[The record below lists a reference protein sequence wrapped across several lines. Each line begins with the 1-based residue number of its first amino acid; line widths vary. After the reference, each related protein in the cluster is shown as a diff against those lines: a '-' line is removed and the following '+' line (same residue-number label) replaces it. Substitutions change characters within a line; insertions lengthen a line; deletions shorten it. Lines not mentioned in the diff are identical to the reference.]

1 MDMVQQFKVQQ
12 SDEPLAIHP
21 VNSRGMKFT
30 EIHSIFH
37 REIFGRDQFGSL
49 TSSQITYK
57 LRKLIRIWLPYW
69 FCLSSSQSNTPV
81 NLRNTEIFCDIATYR
96 SFSKAAMARQISQP
110 AASQAL
116 QQLEDEIGVTL
127 VDRSKR
133 PIELTAAGS
142 IYFERCQKWLLDYRE
157 IEDAV
162 HTFSGRVVGKVRVA
176 SIYSVGLLQMSYY
189 VNRLKEEFPDITLQL
204 DYGHP
209 EAIYSQLLR
218 DEIDLGIV
226 SFPRDGGEIG
236 SIRWQDQEMVLV
248 TSPEHP
254 LAGRNQVSIQEI
266 HRLDF
271 VAFTAD
277 LTIRRKT
284 EKLFKNADVSVN
296 VTHQFDNVETI
307 KRAVEINLG
316 VAILPLPTLRRELEI
331 GALHS
336 ASFSDIQFVR
346 PLGIVHKRHK
356 NLSRAAEKF
365 VDILHMDPGDGSL
378 SSALSTTHA

>member
-1 MDMVQQFKVQQ
+1 
-12 SDEPLAIHP
+12 
-21 VNSRGMKFT
+21 
-30 EIHSIFH
+30 
-37 REIFGRDQFGSL
+37 
-49 TSSQITYK
+49 
-57 LRKLIRIWLPYW
+57 
-69 FCLSSSQSNTPV
+69 V

-116 QQLEDEIGVTL
+116 QQLEDDIGVVL
-127 VDRSKR
+127 VDRSQR
-133 PIELTAAGS
+133 PIELTAAGA
-142 IYFERCQKWLLDYRE
+142 IYFERCQKWLLDYRA

-162 HTFSGRVVGKVRVA
+162 HQFTGRVVGKVRVGA
-176 SIYSVGLLQMSYY
+176 IYSVGLLQMSSY
-189 VNRLKEEFPDITLQL
+189 VRRAKEEYPDIALHL

-209 EAIYSQLLR
+209 EAIHGQLLR

-226 SFPRDGGEIG
+226 SFPRDGGDIG
-236 SIRWQDQEMVLV
+236 AIPWQDQEMVLV
-248 TSPEHP
+248 TAPEHP
-254 LAGRNQVSIQEI
+254 LAGRERVSIQELN
-266 HRLDF
+266 RLDF

-284 EKLFKNADVSVN
+284 EKLLKNADVSVN

-331 GALHS
+331 GALHAS
-336 ASFSDIQFVR
+336 SFSDVHFVR

-365 VDILHMDPGDGSL
+365 VEILHMDPGDG
-378 SSALSTTHA
+378 ATTTATTATTAQV